1 MSTEPAG
8 KNFIQ
13 TAIDQD
19 LAPGGRC
26 HGKSIV
32 TRFPPEPNGYL
43 HIGHAKSICL
53 NFGLAKQYGGTC
65 HLRFD
70 DTNPSAESDEYVR
83 SIQEDVKW
91 LGFDW
96 GDNLFFASSYFDQL
110 EMRDGKFKEGEA
122 LLRAKIDMSSPNMN
136 MRDPPMYRI
145 LHKEH
150 HRTGKKW
157 CIYPLYDFAH
167 GQEDAIEHITHSICT
182 LEFENHR
189 ELYDWF
195 IAHLPVPSE
204 PHQYE
209 FARLQV
215 TNTIMSKRKL
225 LKLVNSRAAVST
237 PKALR
242 TFCQKVGV
250 STSLSTIDSVL
261 LDECIREDLEANSN
275 RRMCVVDPVKIY
287 IQTMADDERI
297 EVEAPNHPGMPEAG
311 SRKLY
316 LRNRLVIE
324 SSDFRI
330 DPPEGFKRLA
340 LGGKV
345 KLRYGYVIKAERVTP
360 EGVVIC
366 SHDPESL
373 HGEGSLPKDV
383 KGVIHW
389 AVDAEETN
397 EDVVRGTVNWY
408 ENLLLPES
416 TPTDEGATSEE
427 EASMV
432 PGTAEV
438 ETNEADKDAWL
449 STLNPNSLREYKA
462 YFEPAMAEAK
472 PMETFQF
479 ERVGYFVVDKD
490 STLGD
495 LACNLTVT
503 LKESG
508 LKKTEGKHAGRSRK
522 EAQAAQLA
530 EKEAK
535 KKIRPQDMFKDQSDK
550 YSQFDENGIPTHDAA
565 GAKLTKS
572 AFKKLHKEW
581 EKQRRL
587 YYRRALRR
595 SWSHT
600 GGLGRRFSACAAN
613 LNGQTTLGAGLDGS
627 CATLLLPPTTGQQ
640 IEVTK
645 GVVRKKYTSRR
656 MLDNDDASLDPV
668 LAKAKRAL
676 WRLSSLPDDIA
687 DPCNEGEVLRWYEGK
702 QAAKANRRAE
712 RQKEKEAV
720 ARRKIIRLGNFV
732 AHWSWGSLR
741 PRELVAK
748 APKLESL
755 LEPSVMP
762 SPTAEDQEIYRWY
775 DRVCTALSSDAAG
788 FRDSADVPSLWGL
801 LDKHISLT
809 WPWFKSSGSVPEPP
823 SASAEMLWWMRVAT
837 SMERHDVA
845 QEEGDT
851 AAEGVVAAAV
861 SGHCGALV
869 EMSCETDFVG
879 RTPLLVRFA
888 HTLAGLVAEVPHL
901 RSGEV
906 DTLLSDGHLRGP
918 VKCDVPASE
927 DGPEQQQQELQS
939 LRVSDALLEI
949 SSVLGENIGVRRI
962 AAIDGLPGG
971 SDARIFHYV
980 HSAVNSQQSRDV
992 GKLASIVLIGQSRE
1006 SAPLDDDTVA
1016 FIGKVLAMQVVAK
1029 RPRYIKTEDVPE
1041 DVVEAELQ
1049 IGRAAH
1055 LASNGGKELPEKVMD
1070 KILDGKMGKMRAED
1084 TLYEMEILLPPSAA
1098 QEGGT
1103 KAETVGERLRKLGL
1117 AVQDFRFIGVG
1128 L

>member
-1 MSTEPAG
+1 
-8 KNFIQ
+8 
-13 TAIDQD
+13 
-19 LAPGGRC
+19 
-26 HGKSIV
+26 
-32 TRFPPEPNGYL
+32 
-43 HIGHAKSICL
+43 
-53 NFGLAKQYGGTC
+53 
-65 HLRFD
+65 
-70 DTNPSAESDEYVR
+70 
-83 SIQEDVKW
+83 
-91 LGFDW
+91 
-96 GDNLFFASSYFDQL
+96 
-110 EMRDGKFKEGEA
+110 MRRRG
-122 LLRAKIDMSSPNMN
+122 
-136 MRDPPMYRI
+136 
-145 LHKEH
+145 
-150 HRTGKKW
+150 
-157 CIYPLYDFAH
+157 
-167 GQEDAIEHITHSICT
+167 
-182 LEFENHR
+182 
-189 ELYDWF
+189 
-195 IAHLPVPSE
+195 V
-204 PHQYE
+204 
-209 FARLQV
+209 
-215 TNTIMSKRKL
+215 
-225 LKLVNSRAAVST
+225 T

-330 DPPEGFKRLA
+330 DPPEGFKRLS

-432 PGTAEV
+432 PGTGDV

-490 STLGD
+490 STPGD

-535 KKIRPQDMFKDQSDK
+535 KKIRPQDMFKDQTDK
-550 YSQFDENGIPTHDAA
+550 YSHFDENGIPTHDAA
-565 GAKLTKS
+565 GEKLTKS

-587 YYRRALRR
+587 YYRRAEAILAPLRR
-595 SWSHT
+595 
-600 GGLGRRFSACAAN
+600 
-613 LNGQTTLGAGLDGS
+613 GLDGS

-640 IEVTK
+640 MEVTK

-656 MLDNDDASLDPV
+656 MLDNDEASVDPV

-702 QAAKANRRAE
+702 QAAKASRRAE
-712 RQKEKEAV
+712 RQQEKEAA
-720 ARRKIIRLGNFV
+720 ARRKIIRLGRL
-732 AHWSWGSLR
+732 ALRQLELGSLR

-748 APKLESL
+748 APKLSSL

-775 DRVCTALSSDAAG
+775 DRVCTVLSSD
-788 FRDSADVPSLWGL
+788 
-801 LDKHISLT
+801 
-809 WPWFKSSGSVPEPP
+809 
-823 SASAEMLWWMRVAT
+823 VAT
-837 SMERHDVA
+837 
-845 QEEGDT
+845 
-851 AAEGVVAAAV
+851 
-861 SGHCGALV
+861 
-869 EMSCETDFVG
+869 
-879 RTPLLVRFA
+879 
-888 HTLAGLVAEVPHL
+888 
-901 RSGEV
+901 
-906 DTLLSDGHLRGP
+906 
-918 VKCDVPASE
+918 
-927 DGPEQQQQELQS
+927 
-939 LRVSDALLEI
+939 
-949 SSVLGENIGVRRI
+949 
-962 AAIDGLPGG
+962 
-971 SDARIFHYV
+971 
-980 HSAVNSQQSRDV
+980 
-992 GKLASIVLIGQSRE
+992 
-1006 SAPLDDDTVA
+1006 DDDTN
-1016 FIGKVLAMQVVAK
+1016 KK
-1029 RPRYIKTEDVPE
+1029 RRRKRR
-1041 DVVEAELQ
+1041 VEAVEEGSLE
-1049 IGRAAH
+1049 A
-1055 LASNGGKELPEKVMD
+1055 LASPG
-1070 KILDGKMGKMRAED
+1070 
-1084 TLYEMEILLPPSAA
+1084 
-1098 QEGGT
+1098 
-1103 KAETVGERLRKLGL
+1103 
-1117 AVQDFRFIGVG
+1117 
-1128 L
+1128 